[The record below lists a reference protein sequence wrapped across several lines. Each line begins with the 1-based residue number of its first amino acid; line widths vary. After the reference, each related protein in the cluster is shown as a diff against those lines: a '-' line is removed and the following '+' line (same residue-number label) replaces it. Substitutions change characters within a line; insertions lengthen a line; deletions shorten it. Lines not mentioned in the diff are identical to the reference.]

1 MKVWQSKER
10 REREGE
16 TDYEIKKIEKER
28 RPFKRND
35 TVMVH

>member
-1 MKVWQSKER
+1 MAEER
-10 REREGE
+10 REREEE
-16 TDYEIKKIEKER
+16 TGYKIKKIEKER